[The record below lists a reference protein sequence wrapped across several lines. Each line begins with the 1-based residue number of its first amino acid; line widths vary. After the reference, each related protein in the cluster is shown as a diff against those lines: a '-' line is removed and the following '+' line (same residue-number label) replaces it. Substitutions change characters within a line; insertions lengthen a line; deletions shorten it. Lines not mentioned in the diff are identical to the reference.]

1 MQPISTLQQASAAE
15 TRSGGGPLE
24 HPDDWAA
31 EIALIVAMTMEPS
44 CVFSFCFAKRGGP
57 QQNSV
62 RKAPRSS
69 CERALRRLADVQR
82 PMKFRYQAK
91 GASGNETKR
100 WVSR

>member
-44 CVFSFCFAKRGGP
+44 CVFSFCFAKRGGAATELGT
-57 QQNSV
+57 Q
-62 RKAPRSS
+62 
-69 CERALRRLADVQR
+69 
-82 PMKFRYQAK
+82 
-91 GASGNETKR
+91 GASKLM
-100 WVSR
+100 